1 MKIRAIALLTCIGA
15 TFPLCLSAQTYPGRT
30 RAIGVCVLND
40 AQAPVR
46 PKTIENIVRVVSS
59 EYDENETGLRF
70 KIVERHDIQSDLLHP
85 SLADVDRAC
94 HRRDIILGF
103 TNRMHYILVP
113 DGGKKRDMFGFAEA
127 HTGIVWIYE
136 TETRK
141 DNDPTIVV
149 PSPYNT
155 AKHEIAH
162 LFGVFDPTVK
172 TPEACPGADFMYTW
186 CDTDAWSESLAASIR
201 SNRQRTWTKPTPEI
215 QYDLDKQF
223 EYVRHD
229 FEK

>member
-1 MKIRAIALLTCIGA
+1 MNTKPTPREHQQKSPFALYEKQFLPGVLISSPPILDLDA
-15 TFPLCLSAQTYPGRT
+15 TKCRILSEALFPLW
-30 RAIGVCVLND
+30 
-40 AQAPVR
+40 
-46 PKTIENIVRVVSS
+46 
-59 EYDENETGLRF
+59 
-70 KIVERHDIQSDLLHP
+70 
-85 SLADVDRAC
+85 SLV
-94 HRRDIILGF
+94 
-103 TNRMHYILVP
+103 
-113 DGGKKRDMFGFAEA
+113 
-127 HTGIVWIYE
+127 
-136 TETRK
+136 
-141 DNDPTIVV
+141 
-149 PSPYNT
+149 NT

-186 CDTDAWSESLAASIR
+186 CDTDAWSESLAASSR